1 LLEFTFAGLLYFPA
15 VEGIS
20 SGAAEFPGL
29 LYRNRLRTEGG
40 YMLYR
45 IVLAWTLVLAIAVS
59 TNGSTVVG
67 LELKLNPA
75 APGCLGCTLSG
86 PGTWNLL
93 ARDLSTA
100 GDSYGIA
107 GVAIPILNVNS
118 VLNRL
123 PRTSVDVDGEVFPV
137 GFSLLRTAN
146 NAGVIPNGF
155 LFGGFQDTIMP
166 TPYLI
171 RGYGQRASSFA
182 NELNLVGVQVV
193 LPLPGTQTIWSS
205 PLLLAE
211 GTYAPGSTPLID
223 FNHIDLGVNVFSQ
236 ASGIGAKA
244 ATLVPWTVPEP
255 GAATLLM
262 LAIAG
267 VLSAKRQR
275 QWLTPQ

>member
-1 LLEFTFAGLLYFPA
+1 
-15 VEGIS
+15 
-20 SGAAEFPGL
+20 
-29 LYRNRLRTEGG
+29 
-40 YMLYR
+40 MLYR
-45 IVLAWTLVLAIAVS
+45 IVSALALVLLVTCSANAATIR
-59 TNGSTVVG
+59 

-75 APGCLGCTLSG
+75 TPGCEGCTLSG

-93 ARDLSTA
+93 ARDLSPA
-100 GDSYGIA
+100 GDSHGIV

-123 PRTSVDVDGEVFPV
+123 PRTIVNVDDEVFPA

-171 RGYGQRASSFA
+171 RGYGQRAGSFA
-182 NELNLVGVQVV
+182 QELNSIGVQVV
-193 LPLPGTQTIWSS
+193 LPILGTQTIWSS

-211 GTYAPGSTPLID
+211 GTYAPGSTPYID
-223 FNHIDLGVNVFSQ
+223 FNSVDIGVNVFSQ

-244 ATLVPWTVPEP
+244 ATVVLWTVPEP
-255 GAATLLM
+255 STALLGL
-262 LAIAG
+262 LASLIIA
-267 VLSAKRQR
+267 SCRR
-275 QWLTPQ
+275 SPRIC

>member
-1 LLEFTFAGLLYFPA
+1 M
-15 VEGIS
+15 I
-20 SGAAEFPGL
+20 
-29 LYRNRLRTEGG
+29 
-40 YMLYR
+40 YR
-45 IVLAWTLVLAIAVS
+45 IVSAWALVLLATFS
-59 TNGSTVVG
+59 TNAATIG

-75 APGCLGCTLSG
+75 TPGCVGCTLSG

-93 ARDLSTA
+93 ARDLSPA
-100 GDSYGIA
+100 GDSHGIV

-123 PRTSVDVDGEVFPV
+123 PRTSVNVDDEVFPA

-182 NELNLVGVQVV
+182 NELNLIGLPIV
-193 LPLPGTQTIWSS
+193 LPIIGTQTIWSS

-223 FNHIDLGVNVFSQ
+223 FNHVDLGVNVFSQ
-236 ASGIGAKA
+236 PSGIGAKA
-244 ATLVPWTVPEP
+244 ATVVPWTVPEP
-255 GAATLLM
+255 STALLGL
-262 LAIAG
+262 LASLIVAG
-267 VLSAKRQR
+267 RRRSPKIC
-275 QWLTPQ
+275 